1 MKLRLVVRSSTFCC
15 AALCAATV
23 VESFAD
29 NPASAPAAGTN
40 VPPTATPTTAPLAAP
55 LPAAVRDEKTLLAEL
70 VLINDDKSVRVS
82 DEKARPRAVALMTE
96 GVAQLT
102 AKNFDQAL
110 ANFLEAY
117 STFPSPRILLNI
129 GSTLRDM
136 GRLADAANTYQRY
149 LVDPGDGAT
158 RASEVKVLLDELDA
172 TLTILVL
179 RVAPAQSELSIDG
192 GPFITVDSTF
202 ITRVRHGLHVIRLRK
217 TGRTDGEVTLNG
229 FPGERKNLDL
239 EVPAPRSLEAPQ
251 AQVVV
256 QSSAPAPL
264 EPTGSTTIL
273 LLGGRKRSTVNG
285 WLVSGTGYQAEPGER
300 SYSRRVRKGYG
311 GTVVAAIVPPDPFQ
325 DQTPTIFERGPDP
338 ITFGVSVQTR
348 LDLINRGA
356 AAAVGVA
363 YPIGRHLELDGN
375 VLLSNFYGGYVG
387 ARYRIWTEQVR
398 PFVAVGI
405 PTFYADKLR
414 IGGHVSGG
422 VEFAINGHFSALGSL
437 CYEHYFNA
445 DTTVVGNYF
454 LPVLGVIGR
463 L

>member
-1 MKLRLVVRSSTFCC
+1 MMQLRLVILSSVFCG

-23 VESFAD
+23 VESFGD
-29 NPASAPAAGTN
+29 TPTNTPQQTPAVAPAVA
-40 VPPTATPTTAPLAAP
+40 PTAAP
-55 LPAAVRDEKTLLAEL
+55 LPAVTIRDEKTLLAEL
-70 VLINDDKSVRVS
+70 VQINDDQVVRAS
-82 DEKARPRAVALMTE
+82 DDKARPRAVALMTE
-96 GVAQLT
+96 GVAQLA

-149 LVDPGDGAT
+149 LVDPGSGMT

-192 GPFITVDSTF
+192 GPFITVESTF
-202 ITRVRHGLHVIRLRK
+202 MTRVRQGLHVIRLRK
-217 TGRTDGEVTLNG
+217 TGRTEAEVTLNG

-239 EVPAPRSLEAPQ
+239 EVPAPRALEAPQ

-311 GTVVAAIVPPDPFQ
+311 GAVVAAIVPPDPFP
-325 DQTPTIFERGPDP
+325 DQTVTILEKGPDP
-338 ITFGVSVQTR
+338 ITAGISVQTR
-348 LDLINRGA
+348 LDFINRGA
-356 AAAVGVA
+356 AAALGVA
-363 YPIGRHLELDGN
+363 YPLGRHLELDGN

-387 ARYRIWTEQVR
+387 ARYRLLTEQIR

-422 VEFAINGHFSALGSL
+422 VEFAINSHFSALGSV
-437 CYEHYFNA
+437 CYEHFFNA
-445 DTTVVGNYF
+445 DATVLGNYF